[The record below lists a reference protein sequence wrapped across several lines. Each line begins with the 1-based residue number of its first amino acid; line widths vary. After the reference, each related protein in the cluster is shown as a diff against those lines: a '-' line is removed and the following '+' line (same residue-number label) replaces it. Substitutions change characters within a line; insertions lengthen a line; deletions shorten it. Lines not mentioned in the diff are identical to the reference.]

1 MTNDLT
7 LSYNGQDIRSRNE
20 MLCLTDMWRAAGGT
34 RSNRPSAWFA
44 LPQTNGFMEAV
55 AQNLNVRLSD
65 IIKSDRGKG
74 GSTYAHWQVG
84 IAYAKYLNHD
94 FHMWCNSVVRS
105 HMEAKA
111 SNIVTL
117 DNGSME
123 LVRRSDGIARSTIHK
138 VTNIERNID
147 VLSRA
152 LADLSE
158 RVTDLAIS
166 HDARVAVLDMV
177 SVRELLA
184 RAKAIQKGRRS
195 LNRKIG
201 YRLQKQALRSG
212 EPGLCRVCPHS
223 GVWLYQVDFA
233 NRFMRDEGD
242 RLVAEHNASES
253 GQAVLPFRVL
263 DNPKGEKG

>member
-7 LSYNGQDIRSRNE
+7 LSYNGQDIRNRAE
-20 MLCLTDMWRAAGGT
+20 MLCLTDMWKAAGEPE
-34 RSNRPSAWFA
+34 NKRPVDWARYEGAAFI
-44 LPQTNGFMEAV
+44 EAV
-55 AQNLNVRLSD
+55 SISLNVGPAHLMT
-65 IIKSDRGKG
+65 IKRGKS
-74 GSTYAHWQVG
+74 GSSFAHWQIG
-84 IAYAKYLNHD
+84 IAYAKYLSHD

-111 SNIVTL
+111 SNMVTL
-117 DNGSME
+117 DDGSME

-166 HDARVAVLDMV
+166 HDSRVAVLDMV

-201 YRLQKQALRSG
+201 YRLQKRALRSG

-242 RLVAEHNASES
+242 RLVADHNASES

>member
-1 MTNDLT
+1 MTDNLT
-7 LSYNGQDIRSRNE
+7 LAYNGQDIRNRAE
-20 MLCLTDMWRAAGGT
+20 MLCLTDMWKAAGAS
-34 RSNRPSAWFA
+34 RSQNPNNWIRFEGASFV
-44 LPQTNGFMEAV
+44 EAV
-55 AQNLNVRLSD
+55 ALAHNASLAR
-65 IIKSDRGKG
+65 IIETKKGKNG
-74 GSTYAHWQVG
+74 ATFAHWQIA

-94 FHMWCNSVVRS
+94 FHMWCNSVVRA

-111 SNIVTL
+111 SNMVTL
-117 DNGSME
+117 DDGSME

-166 HDARVAVLDMV
+166 HDSRVAVLDMV

-201 YRLQKQALRSG
+201 YRLQKRALRSG

-253 GQAVLPFRVL
+253 GQAVLPFRVF
-263 DNPKGEKG
+263 DNPKGDKG